1 MILVNIVHD
10 YTEYLYARMFNE
22 DLAERGI
29 SLSENSMDEVEW
41 DLLIIFHSKSKGSFS
56 YKRIVFLGGEPS
68 EAYHNK
74 RLMNFCNVIISVKFN
89 WTGFWQS
96 YNDWHLFKDYDTRE
110 STLSLKS
117 IRQMSVQCFKRDM
130 AITMINSGVVSLPGH
145 VVRNRLQEKIE
156 ATYGVSVQMFGGGNK
171 FKLKSDVLC
180 NSRYSII
187 IENSTKGRF
196 WTEKWSDAI
205 LAGCVPIYYGS
216 SYINEVFPDLKAVC
230 FSKGQEHQFMK
241 TIGAAVNDELPYD
254 ILFEGVLSARRLI
267 LKKYTI
273 VPLIDDLLKLRVT
286 SGCIELGKFSRSRM
300 NLWRVKN
307 RFLIFWKTLTFQL

>member
-1 MILVNIVHD
+1 MLLVNIVHD
-10 YTEYLYARMFNE
+10 YSEYLYVGMFKE
-22 DLAERGI
+22 DLAARGI
-29 SLSENSMDEVEW
+29 ALSENSMDAVEW

-56 YKRIVFLGGEPS
+56 YKRIVFLGGEPM

-74 RLMNFCNVIISVKFN
+74 GLINFCDEVISVKYSRP
-89 WTGFWQS
+89 GFWQS
-96 YNDWHLFKDYDTRE
+96 YNDWHLFKDYHTRE

-117 IRQMSVQCFKRDM
+117 IRQLPVQAFKRSMDV
-130 AITMINSGVVSLPGH
+130 TMINSGVVSLPGH
-145 VVRNRLQEKIE
+145 VVRNRLQEKIV
-156 ATYGVSVQMFGGGNK
+156 ATYGVSVHMFGGGNR

-187 IENSTKGRF
+187 VENSTKGRF

-216 SYINEVFPDLKAVC
+216 AYINEVFPELKAVC

-241 TIGAAVNDELPYD
+241 AIGDAVNQELPYD
-254 ILFEGVLSARRLI
+254 LLFEGVLSARRLI

-273 VPLIDDLLKLRVT
+273 VPLIDDLLKLRVS
-286 SGCIELGKFSRSRM
+286 SGSIELSSISRSR
-300 NLWRVKN
+300 NIFWRLNN
-307 RFLIFWKTLTFQL
+307 RFLILWKILTFQL